1 MKISY
6 AITVCNEHKELD
18 KLLTFLFEHKRPED
32 EVIVQMDNGNATEE
46 VWGVV
51 EKFETHQASEYAN
64 HSFALDKNFA
74 QYKNKLNSHCNG
86 DWIFQIDADE
96 IPNEYLIQALP
107 YILEANDGVE
117 AYWVPRVNTVAGIT
131 EGHIQKWGWR
141 LNEEGWVNF
150 HDCQMRI
157 YQNKEEIYWIKPV
170 HEQLKGYTKF
180 ANLPAEEK
188 FALYHPKDIGR
199 QERQNAFYDTIPLK
213 SSSGVNKVYNDN

>member
-46 VWGVV
+46 VWDVV

-150 HDCQMRI
+150 PDWQMRI

>member
-46 VWGVV
+46 VWDVV

-150 HDCQMRI
+150 PDWQMRI

-199 QERQNAFYDTIPLK
+199 QEKQNAFYETI
-213 SSSGVNKVYNDN
+213 